1 MIVTI
6 PATAKQV
13 FNTIIVLSLA
23 LHTSAQTRPETY
35 QFAQDIE
42 STIQKDTVPWK
53 YQLGATDYSI
63 SAYYQKALETWD
75 KNGSGKPQL
84 SKDDSLYFNTFSKQ
98 DAQKYIL
105 DRAKNEKII
114 VINEAHHNSR
124 HRVFTTILLQ
134 GLYDQGYRF
143 FGLEALSDNKINQRK
158 FPVLESGFYT
168 KEPQMANLIQTALR
182 IGFTLFEYEASGG
195 KNGKEREI
203 EQAENIA
210 KIMARNPTAKFLIHC
225 GYDHVIEGTLGNKSW
240 EKAMAGWLKE
250 KTKIDPF
257 TIDQVVCTEKSK
269 LEFTNPYILMANSA
283 VPLILVNEAGKTFNG
298 PKANDQTDCRVIHPI
313 TQYQNN
319 RPNWLFLNGRRKAYA
334 IPRAKISAYP
344 VLVLAYRKN
353 EFEQDGIPAD
363 LVEILDQKSTSPL
376 VLDQGSYQ
384 IIIKDRNYK
393 IIEQFE
399 VEVK

>member
-1 MIVTI
+1 MT
-6 PATAKQV
+6 PTTAKQV
-13 FNTIIVLSLA
+13 FSTVFTLWLVLNA
-23 LHTSAQTRPETY
+23 SAQPKLETY

-42 STIQKDTVPWK
+42 SKIQKDTVPWK

-84 SKDDSLYFNTFSKQ
+84 SKEDSLYFNTFKKQ
-98 DAQKYIL
+98 DAQEYIL
-105 DRAKNEKII
+105 NRAKNEKII

-124 HRVFTTILLQ
+124 HRVFTTSLLQ

-143 FGLEALSDNKINQRK
+143 LGLEALYDTKINKRK

-182 IGFTLFEYEASGG
+182 IGFTLFEYEASSG

-210 KIMARNPTAKFLIHC
+210 RTMARNPTSKFLIHC
-225 GYDHVIEGTLGNKSW
+225 GYDHAIEGTPGNKSW

-257 TIDQVVCTEKSK
+257 TIDQVACTEKSQ

-283 VPLILVNEAGKTFNG
+283 VPLILVNEAGKAFNG
-298 PKANDQTDCRVIHPI
+298 PKTNDQTDCRVIHPT

-319 RPNWLFLNGRRKAYA
+319 RPNWLFLNGQRKAYT
-334 IPRAKISAYP
+334 IPQAKVTAYP
-344 VLVLAYRKN
+344 VLVLAYRAK
-353 EFEQDGIPAD
+353 EFERDGIPAD
-363 LVEILDQKSTSPL
+363 LVEILDHKSASPL